1 MFSILMEA
9 AVRSLALGVLAWLVL
24 KLWRMKHPQVG
35 QVVWRAV
42 LIAALS
48 MPALMQQE
56 LFVLPA
62 ASPQFSIVQLD
73 ATVLPPADRVEWTAV
88 ALEIYAA
95 VALVLLLRQ
104 IAGLARALRIRAR
117 AVPLHADW
125 IGAADVR
132 VSAEL
137 RAPATIASTILLPP
151 DHVNWSEPQ
160 RAAVMA
166 HEGTHVV
173 NRDFLFQLLGQLH
186 QVAFWFSPLAWLLP
200 RLLGMASEQMSDD
213 AAIREV
219 GDRSAYAQQLIDFA
233 RGSQRSHSLVSMARP
248 ATMAKRI
255 ERIVSEHALAA
266 PFSGRHRMVLAAALI
281 PVIAGVASCS
291 ADDKPQAREVEPQ
304 AQSAAAAS
312 PEPTAQLPDITAPP
326 ADARPP
332 RSNKAFPLSQPVYPQ
347 QARSAGQTGTVVL
360 QLHVLEDGSV
370 DDVRIKQSS
379 SFARLDYAAA
389 NESLNWKLDPGTVE
403 GKPQAMW
410 GQFAVTFKLDD

>member
-1 MFSILMEA
+1 MLSILMEA

-35 QVVWRAV
+35 QIVWRAV

-73 ATVLPPADRVEWTAV
+73 ATVFPPADRVEWTAV

-266 PFSGRHRMVLAAALI
+266 PFSGRRRMVLAAALI
-281 PVIAGVASCS
+281 PLIAGVASCS
-291 ADDKPQAREVEPQ
+291 SDDKPQAQSVADTPLEP
-304 AQSAAAAS
+304 AA
-312 PEPTAQLPDITAPP
+312 PLPDITAPP
-326 ADARPP
+326 ANARLP

-360 QLHVLEDGSV
+360 QLYVLEDGSV